1 MAKRPWVRCCVPGCS
16 KGALQRERSRALSVF
31 RVPRDAATR
40 ELWERR
46 LEMTPGSLRTDS
58 QLCELHF
65 EPSQIC
71 RDYVHHIGG
80 KEVRIP
86 RGRAALLPG
95 ALPLAPPHGEE
106 HPDPKRPGSELNS
119 IKEHVHKLSAIHL
132 PSKYWSCI
140 RCHNLEGAVF
150 ATSSF
155 NPATNDLITEKMV
168 VVQWAPNERRE
179 TLVCE
184 TFVHGRRL
192 GDVIVGDLC
201 VVQQAL
207 CMLDALQLCSGVGSI
222 EYVLEQLGGRLTA
235 HLEHSLVAHK
245 GTYFSH
251 ACVATVEAVGASC
264 ASCKLARKAVL
275 TKKSALLRKN
285 FLVSYVDSSA
295 ETK

>member
-1 MAKRPWVRCCVPGCS
+1 MAKRHWARCCVPGCS
-16 KGALQRERSRALSVF
+16 RGVLQREQSRPLSVF
-31 RVPRDAATR
+31 RVPRDAAAR
-40 ELWERR
+40 EAWERR
-46 LEMTPGSLRTDS
+46 LELTAGSLRADS

-65 EPSQIC
+65 EPSQIR
-71 RDYVHHIGG
+71 RDYVHLIGG

-95 ALPLAPPHGEE
+95 ALPLAPHGEE
-106 HPDPKRPGSELNS
+106 RPDPKRPGDELSS
-119 IKEHVHKLSAIHL
+119 INEHVDKLSALHL

-150 ATSSF
+150 VTSSF
-155 NPATNDLITEKMV
+155 NPATTDLVTEKMV
-168 VVQWAPNERRE
+168 VVQWAPNEKQE
-179 TLVCE
+179 ALVCE

-201 VVQQAL
+201 AVQQAL
-207 CMLDALQLCSGVGSI
+207 CVLDALQLCVGVGSV

-235 HLEHSLVAHK
+235 HLEHSLVVH
-245 GTYFSH
+245 GDTYFSH

-264 ASCKLARKAVL
+264 VSCKLARKAVL